1 MPEILFFMCLRDFRY
16 KFIFWGMKNLLAF
29 AAVLLF
35 SLPFAARV
43 FAGQVRYDD
52 SPVPGASARPVSEEL
67 LKSTVYQ
74 IFLRPF
80 TQEGT
85 LKSAERLLPHVASLG
100 VKIIQLCPVV
110 LADDDPDKN
119 FWSGRQRAF
128 GLNPKNPYRQKDY
141 FKIDPEYGSAQDLKD
156 FVVRA
161 HGLGMRVVYD
171 IVYFHCGPK
180 AELIG
185 EHPDFVRRNPDGSV
199 KIGDWKFP
207 ELDYG
212 NPGLREYMYG
222 NMEYLVREYGFD
234 GFRCDVEDLVPL
246 SFWEEG
252 ARRMRRIKPDFL
264 FFSEGIRPRNH
275 LGVYDASYG
284 FYWLWALR
292 DVYEKGAPAEKLV
305 EAEVRAIREFPR
317 GSVFLRFRDNHDMAQ
332 DGRVRI
338 DAFPG
343 PDAVDSML
351 ALNFAIDG
359 IPFLY
364 NGNEFADAAPHSIY
378 ANREFGRLFIDWSNA
393 LSETGQKRM
402 GLVRKL
408 ISMKRGFPA
417 LYGGKTLWL
426 KNSAPDKAVSFARID
441 NSAPQTVFFA
451 ANTKSEPA
459 EFTVDFPAAS
469 EFSDILSAKA
479 EWSFSGGKFHMR
491 LGAYGYIFLEGR
503 K

>member
-1 MPEILFFMCLRDFRY
+1 M
-16 KFIFWGMKNLLAF
+16 LLALSF
-29 AAVLLF
+29 GI
-35 SLPFAARV
+35 RV
-43 FAGQVRYDD
+43 SAGQVRYDD
-52 SPVPGASARPVSEEL
+52 SPVPGESARPVSEEL

-128 GLNPKNPYRQKDY
+128 GLNPKNPYRWKDC

-156 FVVRA
+156 FVARA

-185 EHPDFVRRNPDGSV
+185 EHPDFARRNPDGSV
-199 KIGDWKFP
+199 KVGDWKFP

-212 NPGLREYMYG
+212 NPELREYMYK

-275 LGVYDASYG
+275 LGTYDASYG
-284 FYWLWALR
+284 FYWVWALI
-292 DVYEKGAPAEKLV
+292 DVYQKGAPAEKLV
-305 EAEVRAIREFPR
+305 EAEARAAREFPK
-317 GSVFLRFRDNHDMAQ
+317 GSAFLRFRENHDMAH
-332 DGRVRI
+332 GCKRV

-343 PDAVDSML
+343 RAAADSML
-351 ALNFAIDG
+351 FLNFAVDG
-359 IPFLY
+359 VPFIY
-364 NGNEFADAAPHSIY
+364 NGNEIADCAPHNIF
-378 ANREFGRLFIDWSNA
+378 ANREFGRLFIDWSKA
-393 LSETGQKRM
+393 LAREGKARM
-402 GLVRKL
+402 GLVRRL
-408 ISMKRGFPA
+408 VSMKREFPA
-417 LYGGKTLWL
+417 LYRGKTVWL
-426 KNSAPDKAVSFARID
+426 KNSAPDRAVSFARID
-441 NSAPQTVFFA
+441 GVSGQRLFCA
-451 ANTKSEPA
+451 ANAKSEPA
-459 EFTVDFPAAS
+459 EFSAAFDLP
-469 EFSDILSAKA
+469 ERFEERLSSGA
-479 EWSFSGGKFHMR
+479 EWEFSGGKLRVR
-491 LGAYGYIFLEGR
+491 LAPYGYVMLEAR
-503 K
+503 E